1 MYMPGCHTFKAPP
14 NVKKLVQLMN
24 HWRQTWRHTDQ
35 IAGDF
40 NCSVTYP
47 QMRAP
52 ASLIVVSRESQSL
65 RHFVQTP
72 WRRHV
77 SSFCHKQSRPLH
89 TLTQIVMWY
98 NLLTIPR
105 QANVF
110 QQLNQNNS
118 SAGEQGNDRIIMAS
132 LVRSQLRTGNNDTIR
147 AGDSRASCRAQ
158 RARR

>member
-1 MYMPGCHTFKAPP
+1 
-14 NVKKLVQLMN
+14 MN

-77 SSFCHKQSRPLH
+77 SSFCHKQSPPLH
-89 TLTQIVMWY
+89 TLAQI
-98 NLLTIPR
+98 LCDIICS
-105 QANVF
+105 QF
-110 QQLNQNNS
+110 QVKRMSFNS
-118 SAGEQGNDRIIMAS
+118 STKTTAVLVNRATTESLWQVSYDHSCGREITIQSEQ
-132 LVRSQLRTGNNDTIR
+132 VTV
-147 AGDSRASCRAQ
+147 
-158 RARR
+158 ARRAAHSGPVDSCCVRHTSKFYTVWLSVY